1 MCVPKRS
8 IIFILILTAVMG
20 MVNTGVLLG
29 VSDWSR
35 TKAANKE
42 HSNFISVLT
51 VSLTFALLT
60 LLYPIMGFIADV
72 YSTRYKMIAASV
84 LLIWCGGVF
93 VTIAEGFSFRFTIDA
108 SLNTAEDVAT
118 AIAALFFIIG
128 YPCFNANIVQFG
140 FDQLLDSP
148 SHYIGL
154 FVHWCMWAESFG
166 GFLVQI
172 VKASTDPYSLQLATY
187 KKLDLVS
194 SKVEE
199 GFVMMAFPVLS
210 AVLISMCIL
219 QKTSFLKFVITKVQ
233 FNPYKLILKVTTFA
247 IANDRP
253 VSPPSAFVYCD
264 RRIPTRMDFAKERFG
279 GPFANSDVEDVKTF
293 GHILCLLLSIA
304 PVFFLDIPVS
314 YNVFTLLALH
324 SGPSSFYSNQSV
336 TLEWMLL
343 GSGTLPYL
351 CAVIGLSLYT
361 WVTFIVLQNGVPKI
375 LMRMGFVIVLYI
387 TAVLSLLI
395 LDLTG
400 HILLQANNEPNIM
413 CMFAQPNA
421 DRGILSSPHMN
432 LHWTMFLLPNLLIG
446 LAPKL
451 LMATTFE
458 LISAQ
463 APNQM
468 KGLVVGVLFT
478 IRGLSRVLSSLL
490 IIPFSLNFW
499 KDGKLGEDP
508 PVTSCAFGYFL
519 VTIFIA
525 LIGLLWFVFSA
536 CRYRYRVRDEEGF
549 SQSQVEEVFDRRLAA
564 CEKFESQFQSLSRY
578 GATDN

>member
-1 MCVPKRS
+1 MCVPNRS
-8 IIFILILTAVMG
+8 IICILILTAVVG
-20 MVNTGVLLG
+20 MLNTGALLG

-35 TKAANKE
+35 TKTVNEE

-51 VSLTFALLT
+51 VSLSFALLT
-60 LLYPIMGFIADV
+60 LLYPITGFIADV
-72 YSTRYKMIAASV
+72 YSTRYKMIVVSV
-84 LLIWCGGVF
+84 LLLWCGGAF
-93 VTIAEGFSFRFTIDA
+93 VTIAEGFSFRLTIDT
-108 SLNTAEDVAT
+108 SLNTAEDVMT
-118 AIAALFFIIG
+118 AVAALFFFIG
-128 YPCFNANIVQFG
+128 YPCFHANIVQFG
-140 FDQLLDSP
+140 FDQLLDAP

-154 FVHWCMWAESFG
+154 FIHWCMWAESLG

-172 VKASTDPYSLQLATY
+172 VKASTDPYSHEVDAHENLNSI
-187 KKLDLVS
+187 S

-199 GFVMMAFPVLS
+199 GSIMMAFPVFS
-210 AVLISMCIL
+210 IVLISMCAL
-219 QKTSFLKFVITKVQ
+219 QKTSFLKFIITRVR
-233 FNPYKLILKVTTFA
+233 FNPYKLVLKVAVFA

-253 VSPPSAFVYCD
+253 ISPPSAFVYSD

-293 GHILCLLLSIA
+293 GRILCLLLSIA
-304 PVFFLDIPVS
+304 PVFFLDIPIS

-336 TLEWMLL
+336 TLEWVLL
-343 GSGTLPYL
+343 GSGALPYL
-351 CAVIGLSLYT
+351 SAVIGLSLYM
-361 WVTFIVLQNGVPKI
+361 WVTFNVLQNGVPKI
-375 LMRMGFVIVLYI
+375 LIRMGFVIVLYI
-387 TAVLSLLI
+387 IAVLSLLI

-400 HILLQANNEPNIM
+400 HLLLQANNKPNIM

-463 APNQM
+463 APNPM

-490 IIPFSLNFW
+490 IIPFSLSFW
-499 KDGKLGEDP
+499 KDGNLGKDP

-525 LIGLLWFVFSA
+525 LLGLLWFVFSA

-564 CEKFESQFQSLSRY
+564 YEKFKSQFQSLSRY
-578 GATDN
+578 GATDI